1 MFKCNFNLKCA
12 KDINL
17 EHIVHYVC
25 YLWHIFKYYKKSGQ
39 ISCKFYIRC
48 IFLYLHNRNTLL
60 VAKVTLQTTCSKK
73 PKHNC
78 EVTWF
83 LISQYQQRG
92 VISNACLLRMSYM
105 I

>member
-39 ISCKFYIRC
+39 TFMQVLHKM
-48 IFLYLHNRNTLL
+48 YL
-60 VAKVTLQTTCSKK
+60 
-73 PKHNC
+73 
-78 EVTWF
+78 
-83 LISQYQQRG
+83 LI
-92 VISNACLLRMSYM
+92 LT
-105 I
+105 